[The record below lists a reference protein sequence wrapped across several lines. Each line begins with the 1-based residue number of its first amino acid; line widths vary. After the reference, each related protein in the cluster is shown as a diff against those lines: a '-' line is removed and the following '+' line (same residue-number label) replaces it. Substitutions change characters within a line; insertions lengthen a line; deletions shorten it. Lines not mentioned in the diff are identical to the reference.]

1 MTTQIQRVG
10 AMLLGLFAL
19 LVINLN
25 VLQLVRGPSLVE
37 NPANDR
43 LIIREYQTQRGSIV
57 AGDSE
62 IVRSVET
69 AGERKYQRAYV
80 DAPLYA
86 HLVGYDS
93 AIFGRTQLESALD
106 EQLVGAPSDQLAENL
121 TGLFGG
127 RELVGDT
134 VRLTIEPDVQAAAA
148 RALGSRIG
156 AVAVVDAGTGEI
168 LAQYSN
174 PTYDPAPLASP
185 ENNVVLAAWDEL
197 RSNPD
202 RPLLDRA
209 TRETYPPGSTFKLVV
224 AAAALEGGLA
234 PTSALENLA
243 EYVPPQTT
251 RGISNF
257 SPGRCGDGA
266 PTLSLADALRVSCNT
281 AFAALGV
288 ELGVDAVAST
298 AERLGYN
305 TEVPALL
312 RTADSVFPRDLD
324 DPALAQSAL
333 GQRDVRT
340 TVVHQALIVAA
351 IADQGHLRRPVL
363 VDEIVDNTGR
373 LVRGGT
379 VGLWRAGGTDGQAVS
394 ARTADQLRAMMID
407 VVERGTGQ
415 GAAIQGVVVGGK
427 TGTAQVP
434 DQSPTVWFV
443 GFADDPERDR
453 TIAIAVV
460 IPDAGED
467 GTGGRLAAPIAR
479 AVLETALGR
488 R

>member
-1 MTTQIQRVG
+1 MIPQIQRVG

-25 VLQLVRGPSLVE
+25 VLQVIRGPSLIE
-37 NPANDR
+37 NPANER
-43 LIIREYQTQRGSIV
+43 LIIREFQTQRGSIV
-57 AGDSE
+57 AGDVE
-62 IVRSVET
+62 IVSSVET
-69 AGERKYQRAYV
+69 SGDRKYQRTYV
-80 DAPLYA
+80 DGPLYA
-86 HLVGYDS
+86 HLTGYDS
-93 AIFGRTQLESALD
+93 AIFGRSQLESALD

-121 TGLFGG
+121 TGLLGG
-127 RELVGDT
+127 RELIGDT
-134 VRLTIEPDVQAAAA
+134 VRLTIDPDIQFAAA
-148 RALGSRIG
+148 RALGDRLG

-174 PTYDPAPLASP
+174 PTFDPSPLASP
-185 ENNVVLAAWDEL
+185 DNNLVLSAWEEL
-197 RSNPD
+197 RKDPN

-209 TRETYPPGSTFKLVV
+209 TRDTYPPGSTFKLVV

-243 EYVPPQTT
+243 EYIPPQTT
-251 RGISNF
+251 NGISNF
-257 SPGRCGDGA
+257 SPGRCGDGS
-266 PTLSLADALRVSCNT
+266 PTLSLADALRISCNT

-288 ELGVDAVAST
+288 ELGVGAVADT

-305 TEVPALL
+305 AEMPALL
-312 RTADSVFPRDLD
+312 RAADSVFPRDLD
-324 DPALAQSAL
+324 DPALAQSSI

-351 IADQGHLRRPVL
+351 IADQGHLRRPVI
-363 VDEIVDNTGR
+363 VDEVVDNTGR
-373 LVRGGT
+373 LVRGAD

-394 ARTADQLRAMMID
+394 VRTADQLRAMMID

-434 DQSPTVWFV
+434 GQTPTVWFV
-443 GFADDPERDR
+443 GFADDAERDR
-453 TIAIAVV
+453 TLAVAVV
-460 IPDAGED
+460 LPDAGED